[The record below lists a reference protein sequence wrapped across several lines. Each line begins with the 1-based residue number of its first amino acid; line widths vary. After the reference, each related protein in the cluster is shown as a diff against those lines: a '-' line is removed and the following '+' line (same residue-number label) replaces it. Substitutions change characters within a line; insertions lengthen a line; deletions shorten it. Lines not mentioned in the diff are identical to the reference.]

1 MNRYIGGVCQDYK
14 DRVVASLARR
24 PRRWSWLVLALALP
38 TVTLALLLVSEPN
51 ESKIPSSSELPQ
63 STARH
68 TVPLQLPAVPAA
80 ETPAAKPA
88 DASAKPSANETLDGE
103 RLDLVVHRGDSLNR
117 LFRHNHLRLADL
129 AAMLKLPDAAHYLKL
144 LKPGDEVQI
153 THRGGDVLSLRR
165 NLDEFNALSI
175 TKDDDGYSTAKLS
188 RDVEIRTVAAHGV
201 IKTSLFDAGVEAGM
215 TDAETMRMAGIFQWD
230 IDFIND
236 VRAGDQF
243 TVIYQQLW
251 RNGKKVRNGDI
262 LAAEFVNR
270 GKTYRAARY
279 TDPAGETDY
288 YSPDGHSV
296 RKAFLRAPV
305 DFTRISSRFNM
316 HRMHPILHRVRPHE
330 GVDYAAPTG
339 TPVKAAGDG
348 KVIFRGKKGGYGNV
362 VILKHGGNISTLYGH
377 LSRFG
382 KYRVGRRVKQGDI
395 IGYVGMTGLA
405 TGPHLHYEY
414 RVNGVHRNPRTVPL
428 PPADPVPAA
437 DRADFEART
446 APLLRQ
452 LDLYRRARLAAT
464 GGDDD

>member
-1 MNRYIGGVCQDYK
+1 VNRDLGGDFWHYK
-14 DRVVASLARR
+14 DRVLASLARR
-24 PRRWSWLVLALALP
+24 RRPLSWLVLALALP

-51 ESKIPSSSELPQ
+51 QSKIPASSELPA

-68 TVPLQLPAVPAA
+68 SVALQLPPAPAVPA
-80 ETPAAKPA
+80 
-88 DASAKPSANETLDGE
+88 DQASAPAVDDPLDGE

-117 LFRHNHLRLADL
+117 LFRRNHLRLADL
-129 AAMLKLPDAAHYLKL
+129 AAMLQLPKAARYLRL

-153 THRGGDVLSLRR
+153 THRDGKVLSLKR

-175 TKDDDGYSTAKLS
+175 TKDADGYSASKLS
-188 RDVEIRTVAAHGV
+188 RSVDIRTVAAHGV
-201 IKTSLFDAGVEAGM
+201 IKTSLFDAGIDAGM

-236 VRAGDQF
+236 VRVGDEF

-251 RNGKKVRNGDI
+251 RNGEKLRNGDI

-279 TDPAGETDY
+279 TDPAGHTDY
-288 YSPDGHSV
+288 YTPDGHSV

-316 HRMHPILHRVRPHE
+316 HRMHPILHRRRPHE
-330 GVDYAAPTG
+330 GVDYAAPRG

-348 KVIFRGKKGGYGNV
+348 KVIFRGRKGGYGNV
-362 VILKHGGNISTLYGH
+362 VILKHGGRITTLYGH

-382 KYRVGRRVKQGDI
+382 KYRVGRRVEQGDI

-414 RVNGVHRNPRTVPL
+414 RINGVHRNPRTVPL

-437 DRADFEART
+437 DRADFEAST
-446 APLLRQ
+446 APLWRR
-452 LDLYRRARLAAT
+452 LDLYRRVRLAASGT
-464 GGDDD
+464 DSD